1 MKHKLQELQSV
12 VLQVVGSHQLSPEGK
27 EKAMKRREKVAANE
41 HKSSATERAE
51 AQQLKR
57 QEKQQEQMVCT
68 GPSFFHQSLNQ
79 CFNKVIKNRCQDK
92 SCLLSV
98 TVLLPSVCIAGALR
112 KLAYDPSTS

>member
-1 MKHKLQELQSV
+1 MFDCVWFDTITALAAATASRDFFIFTAKTHCLVKQKLPELQDA

-57 QEKQQEQMVCT
+57 QEKQQEQMVCP
-68 GPSFFHQSLNQ
+68 GGSLHH
-79 CFNKVIKNRCQDK
+79 
-92 SCLLSV
+92 
-98 TVLLPSVCIAGALR
+98 
-112 KLAYDPSTS
+112 

>member
-1 MKHKLQELQSV
+1 MMFYCGYGKITALAAATASSALDIFIAKLHCLVKRKLQELQSA

-57 QEKQQEQMVCT
+57 QEKQQEQMVCP
-68 GPSFFHQSLNQ
+68 GGSLH
-79 CFNKVIKNRCQDK
+79 K
-92 SCLLSV
+92 
-98 TVLLPSVCIAGALR
+98 
-112 KLAYDPSTS
+112 